1 MKRSQKFSQVRRRAL
16 QIMAHVYD
24 PFHDHLHAKEVEVTA
39 LQIYKQLTPEEQ
51 KQADPDIIR
60 ALAVLHDTSREIIGT
75 NLFLEPLLGGYVSG
89 WIGYRLMI
97 EAGLSEKE
105 ALYVRGILRNHESFL
120 GLWQYPLDINEKIL
134 SDADTVEQYS
144 LKRLQRALR
153 YFKQRK
159 FSNILFNMYV
169 FGLLLSRIFITPIFH
184 FKISKELENENIQRI
199 KKFINARRKLFGA
212 MLYHRLYKMLYS
224 RLA

>member
-1 MKRSQKFSQVRRRAL
+1 
-16 QIMAHVYD
+16 MANVYD

-39 LQIYKQLTPEEQ
+39 LAIYEQLPPETQ
-51 KQADPDIIR
+51 KLADRDIIKV
-60 ALAVLHDTSREIIGT
+60 LAVVHDTSREVIGT

-89 WIGYRLMI
+89 WIGYRLMT
-97 EAGLSEKE
+97 EAGFSEKE

-134 SDADTVEQYS
+134 ADADGVEQYS
-144 LKRLQRALR
+144 LKRLQRAMR

-169 FGLLLSRIFITPIFH
+169 FGLILSRIFITPVFH
-184 FKISKELENENIQRI
+184 FESAKQLEKENLRKIKMY
-199 KKFINARRKLFGA
+199 INAKRKLFGSL
-212 MLYHRLYKMLYS
+212 LYHRVYKLLYS
-224 RLA
+224 KLISS